1 MIGQTDAFT
10 IPKGALQDSVAR
22 YEQRG
27 IGAQLAAAIGLGLTP
42 NHKPSAV
49 QNVGGVEFVRRC
61 PHLTS
66 TADATLAVSVFP
78 RLGRVRCSL
87 SARWGPEH
95 GSNALHPRRCRC
107 CAQAVIDGIVGAQ
120 GPNYILSKRMQA
132 WRAMTA
138 RAAGQ
143 RVSIN
148 VAPSTATA
156 SVVSVRC
163 LPYQLLDDA
172 PPIHTPRRRGR
183 LLT

>member
-1 MIGQTDAFT
+1 
-10 IPKGALQDSVAR
+10 
-22 YEQRG
+22 
-27 IGAQLAAAIGLGLTP
+27 
-42 NHKPSAV
+42 
-49 QNVGGVEFVRRC
+49 
-61 PHLTS
+61 
-66 TADATLAVSVFP
+66 
-78 RLGRVRCSL
+78 
-87 SARWGPEH
+87 
-95 GSNALHPRRCRC
+95 
-107 CAQAVIDGIVGAQ
+107 
-120 GPNYILSKRMQA
+120 
-132 WRAMTA
+132 MTA